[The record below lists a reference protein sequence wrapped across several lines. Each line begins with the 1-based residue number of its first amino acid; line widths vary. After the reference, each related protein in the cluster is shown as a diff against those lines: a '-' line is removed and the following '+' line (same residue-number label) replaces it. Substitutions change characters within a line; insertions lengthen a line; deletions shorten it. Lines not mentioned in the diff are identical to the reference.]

1 MPTAS
6 DELRRLLGQFNKEN
20 GADLSM
26 VLTRTGTS
34 IAHEGSGEINA
45 DTFASLAATLM
56 NAAEVMYAGLG
67 RAAPF
72 RILVESEQASL
83 VASGLGAKA
92 MFVAVGSD
100 RERILR
106 GMDDVTAGIRS
117 ILVARA

>member
-6 DELRRLLGQFNKEN
+6 DELRRLLGEFNKQN
-20 GADLSM
+20 GAELSM

-56 NAAEVMYAGLG
+56 NAAEIMYAGLG
-67 RAAPF
+67 RPAPS
-72 RILVESEQASL
+72 RILVESEKASL
-83 VASGLGAKA
+83 VASGLGMRA
-92 MFVAVGSD
+92 MFVAVGGN
-100 RERILR
+100 REKILR

-117 ILVARA
+117 VLATRA

>member
-1 MPTAS
+1 MPTAT

-20 GADLSM
+20 RADLSM

-34 IAHEGSGEINA
+34 IAYEGSGAINA

-67 RAAPF
+67 RAAPS
-72 RILVESEQASL
+72 RILVESEKTAL

-92 MFVAVGSD
+92 MFVAVGGD

-117 ILVARA
+117 VLAARA

>member
-6 DELRRLLGQFNKEN
+6 DELRRLLGEFNKQN
-20 GADLSM
+20 GAELSM

-67 RAAPF
+67 RPAPS
-72 RILVESEQASL
+72 RILVESEKASL
-83 VASGLGAKA
+83 VASGLGMRA
-92 MFVAVGSD
+92 MFVAVGGN
-100 RERILR
+100 REKILR

-117 ILVARA
+117 VLAARA

>member
-34 IAHEGSGEINA
+34 IAHDGSGEVNA

-67 RAAPF
+67 RAAPS
-72 RILVESEQASL
+72 RILVESEKTAL

-92 MFVAVGSD
+92 MFVAVGGD

-117 ILVARA
+117 VLAARA

>member
-6 DELRRLLGQFNKEN
+6 DELRRLLGEFNKQN
-20 GADLSM
+20 GAELSM

-56 NAAEVMYAGLG
+56 NAAEIMYAGLG
-67 RAAPF
+67 RPAPS
-72 RILVESEQASL
+72 RILVESEKASL
-83 VASGLGAKA
+83 VASGLGMRA
-92 MFVAVGSD
+92 MFVAVGGN

-117 ILVARA
+117 VLAARA

>member
-6 DELRRLLGQFNKEN
+6 DELRRLLGEFNKQN
-20 GADLSM
+20 GAELSM

-56 NAAEVMYAGLG
+56 NAAEIMYAGLG
-67 RAAPF
+67 RPAPS
-72 RILVESEQASL
+72 RILVESEKASL
-83 VASGLGAKA
+83 VASGLGMRA
-92 MFVAVGSD
+92 MFVAVGGN
-100 RERILR
+100 REKILR

-117 ILVARA
+117 VLAARA

>member
-1 MPTAS
+1 VPTAT

-20 GADLSM
+20 RADLSM

-34 IAHEGSGEINA
+34 IAYEGSGAINA

-67 RAAPF
+67 RAAPS

-92 MFVAVGSD
+92 MFVAVGGD

-117 ILVARA
+117 VLAARA

>member
-1 MPTAS
+1 VPTAS
-6 DELRRLLGQFNKEN
+6 DELRRLLGEFNKQN
-20 GADLSM
+20 GAELSM

-56 NAAEVMYAGLG
+56 NAAEIMYAGLG
-67 RAAPF
+67 RPAPS
-72 RILVESEQASL
+72 RILVESEKASL
-83 VASGLGAKA
+83 VASGLGMRA
-92 MFVAVGSD
+92 MFVAVGGN

-117 ILVARA
+117 VLAARA